1 MPAGKTTLLNA
12 LSGRATYARVQGDVS
27 FNGHA
32 ATRND
37 LDFVP
42 QFDELSS
49 TLLKRLAL
57 RCAELNFDY
66 L

>member
-1 MPAGKTTLLNA
+1 MFACLLAGKTTLLNA
-12 LSGRATYARVQGDVS
+12 LSGRATYARVQGDVT

-32 ATRND
+32 VTRND

-49 TLLKRLAL
+49 A
-57 RCAELNFDY
+57 
-66 L
+66 